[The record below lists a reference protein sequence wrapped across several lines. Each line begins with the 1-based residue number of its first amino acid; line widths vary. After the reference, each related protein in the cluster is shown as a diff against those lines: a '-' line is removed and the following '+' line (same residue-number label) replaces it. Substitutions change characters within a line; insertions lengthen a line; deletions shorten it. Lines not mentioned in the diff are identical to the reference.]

1 MPGHGDPVLHAQNNI
16 WFGHVRASHATTK
29 LYALQQH
36 IFVWKRLKTQ
46 PAQQTQADFQAWKTA
61 LPEIQPEVL
70 LYALK
75 NNRLFPKGKKK
86 VKTTAKH

>member
-1 MPGHGDPVLHAQNNI
+1 MLHAHNST
-16 WFGHVRASHATTK
+16 WVDHVIATTE

-36 IFVWKRLKTQ
+36 IFAGKWLKTQ

-61 LPEIQPEVL
+61 LPEIQPKML

-75 NNRLFPKGKKK
+75 NNRLFLKGKKK
-86 VKTTAKH
+86 VKTTARH